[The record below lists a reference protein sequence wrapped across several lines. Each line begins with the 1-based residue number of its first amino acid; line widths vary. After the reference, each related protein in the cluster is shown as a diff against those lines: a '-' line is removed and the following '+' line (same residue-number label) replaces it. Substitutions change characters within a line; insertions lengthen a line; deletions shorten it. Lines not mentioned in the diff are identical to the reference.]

1 MLKSGLHHFKD
12 KNVLLLQGPI
22 GPFFYR
28 LSKDLKA
35 AGATVF
41 KINFNGGDLLFY
53 PAGAVSYTKSLAL
66 LEEFLENFCTE
77 HNIDTMLF
85 FNDCRPL
92 HRVAMHTAQKLS
104 IKTGVFEEGYIRP
117 NFITFENG
125 GVNAFSPTPRDP
137 KFYKN
142 LDIESDATFKNI
154 NNSFPFMATWAI
166 LYWAGAFVLGWYF
179 NNKLYHRSLNP
190 LEFYPWL
197 VSLYRKFRFKSYDKK
212 NAEKILAKPKEY
224 FIVPLQVHN
233 DTQIATHFK
242 SGSVEQFI
250 EKTIISFA
258 KHSDI
263 DKLLV
268 FKHHPMDRG
277 YKNYTNLI
285 ESIAI
290 SNDVHKRVFYLHE
303 LHLPTFLDNALGCIV
318 INSTVGLSAIHHG
331 CPLKVCGSAFYN
343 IEGLV
348 FQGTLDEFWKGAKEF
363 EVDTELYLKLQS
375 YIIKNTQLNGN
386 YYKKIPSAKSFS
398 GVIFSQHPFKER

>member
-1 MLKSGLHHFKD
+1 MLKSGLHHFQG
-12 KNVLLLQGPI
+12 KNVLLLQGPV

-53 PAGAVSYTKSLAL
+53 PKGAISYTKSLVAF
-66 LEEFLENFCTE
+66 EEFLEDFCQK
-77 HNIDTMLF
+77 HSIDTMLF

-92 HRVAMHTAQKLS
+92 HRIATHTARKLS
-104 IKTGVFEEGYIRP
+104 IKIGVFEEGYIRP

-125 GVNAFSPTPRDP
+125 GVNAFSPIPRDP
-137 KFYKN
+137 QFYKEIQRKDDGN
-142 LDIESDATFKNI
+142 FQDIKNPY
-154 NNSFPFMATWAI
+154 PFMATWAI
-166 LYWAGAFVLGWYF
+166 LYWVGAFVFGWYF
-179 NNKLYHRSLNP
+179 NNELHHRPLNP

-197 VSLYRKFRFKSYDKK
+197 VSLYRKFSFRRLDKE
-212 NAEKILAKPKEY
+212 NAKKILAHPKQY

-233 DTQIATHFK
+233 DTQIATHFM
-242 SGSVEQFI
+242 SGNVESFI
-250 EKTIISFA
+250 QNSIISFA
-258 KHSDI
+258 KHSQK

-285 ESIAI
+285 YSTAI
-290 SNDVHKRVFYLHE
+290 GHDVHERVFYLHD

-318 INSTVGLSAIHHG
+318 INSTVGLSAIHHK
-331 CPLKVCGSAFYN
+331 CPLKVCGDAFYD

-348 FQGTLDEFWKGAKEF
+348 FKGTLGEFWKKAEEF
-363 EVDTELYLKLQS
+363 EIDTELYLNFRS
-375 YIIKNTQLNGN
+375 YLIKNSQLNGN
-386 YYKKIPSAKSFS
+386 YYKKIPNSHSLS
-398 GVIFSQHPFKER
+398 GIML

>member
-12 KNVLLLQGPI
+12 KNILLLQGPI

-28 LSKDLKA
+28 FAKDLKA

-53 PAGAVSYTKSLAL
+53 PIGAVSYNGSLVAF
-66 LEEFLENFCTE
+66 EKFLENFCLE
-77 HNIDTMLF
+77 NNIDNMLF

-104 IKTGVFEEGYIRP
+104 IKIGVFEEGYIRP

-125 GVNAFSPTPRDP
+125 GVNAFSPIPRDP
-137 KFYKN
+137 EFYKN
-142 LDIESDATFKNI
+142 IDVASDATFKNI
-154 NNSFPFMATWAI
+154 KNPYPFMATWAI
-166 LYWAGAFVLGWYF
+166 LYWTGAFMLGWYF
-179 NNKLYHRSLNP
+179 NNKLHHRSLNP

-197 VSLYRKFRFKSYDKK
+197 VSFYRKLRYRSSDKK
-212 NAEKILAKPKEY
+212 NAEKILANPKEY

-242 SGSVEQFI
+242 SGSVESFI
-250 EKTIISFA
+250 EETIISFS
-258 KHSDI
+258 KHSER

-290 SNDVHKRVFYLHE
+290 SHNVHERVFYLHDID
-303 LHLPTFLDNALGCIV
+303 LPIFLDNALGCIV
-318 INSTVGLSAIHHG
+318 INSTVGLSALYHG
-331 CPLKVCGSAFYN
+331 CPLKSCGSAFYN
-343 IEGLV
+343 IKGLV
-348 FQGTLDEFWKGAKEF
+348 FQGTLDEFWRGAKEF
-363 EVDTELYLKLQS
+363 EVDTELYLKFKN
-375 YIIKNTQLNGN
+375 YIIQNTQFNGN
-386 YYKKIPSAKSFS
+386 YYKKTPNTKTFS
-398 GVIFSQHPFKER
+398 GINL